1 MNALILS
8 ALNAPNDL
16 WSKLIY
22 WINGAFGNF
31 GWTILFVTLLVKL
44 IMAPLDFMVKYSN
57 KKQTL
62 IQKKLSPQIA
72 KIKKKFGNN
81 EQQVRIQTQSL
92 YKREGLKVGA
102 SCIIMAVNM
111 LATMLVFFTF
121 YSSIKKVSAYEMI
134 TQYQT
139 LEQTM
144 ENKYASSIREK
155 TGDDSIVDYAAA
167 YNWYDTNITN
177 GDASTDEYQNCLVY
191 HKQAEQEAL
200 NQMISTWESTKD
212 NWLWVSNIWVADAPT
227 APLASYDKLLSMGS
241 NGGYEDYIKENIN
254 KENYNKIANTITRDA
269 KRSKNGFYIVTI
281 IVGLLSFLSQWI
293 ADLHTKL
300 RNKKAQKLA
309 TVSDPSQTTMKIMKI
324 IMPLIMVGFALTS
337 ATSFGLYLIASSIAS
352 IAFGEITALIIR
364 KLTKKQQEEVEAVL
378 EKEADRLIKKGKL
391 QEN

>member
-44 IMAPLDFMVKYSN
+44 IMAPLDFLVKYSN

-81 EQQVRIQTQSL
+81 EQQIRIQTQSL

-155 TGDDSIVDYAAA
+155 TGDNSIVDYASA
-167 YNWYDTNITN
+167 YNWYTDNITN
-177 GDASTDEYQNCLVY
+177 GDASTDQYQNCLVY